1 MSDRLTSGHTLQR
14 YDQALAALNALVL
27 EAGDK
32 ARANLHRALEAL
44 ERNDAELA
52 RAVIGEDQAINALDR
67 QVEEKVFQ
75 IIALQ
80 QPVAKDLRDLLAVD
94 HMMLDIERIGDES
107 RRLAHIVLYYHDLG
121 QTPDPAV
128 VAQIAALVHW
138 VDAMVE
144 AALRAFKED
153 DAALA
158 LEVLRRDAGLD
169 NEMKAALR
177 RLCDLPLDPDHKLE
191 QVVEITLALRAV
203 ERVGRHAAHIA
214 RHVIFLIT
222 GQDVRH
228 KPLEAAEAA
237 VRAHTSA

>member
-27 EAGDK
+27 EAGAK
-32 ARANLHRALEAL
+32 ARDNLHQALAAL

-52 RAVIGEDQAINALDR
+52 RKVIGEDQAINNLDR

-107 RRLAHIVLYYHDLG
+107 RRLARIVLYYHERG
-121 QTPDPAV
+121 QAPDPAI
-128 VAQIAALVHW
+128 VAQIATLVHW

-144 AALRAFKED
+144 AALRAFKDD

-177 RLCDLPLDPDHKLE
+177 QLCDLPLDPDHKLE

-203 ERVGRHAAHIA
+203 ERIGRHAAHIA

-237 VRAHTSA
+237 VRAHTGA